1 MREEVYRELEF
12 IIEDRGDC
20 YFAIANNGEIIGIT
34 ERKDLN
40 AFKLSMRKK
49 LGYED

>member
-20 YFAIANNGEIIGIT
+20 YFAIANNGQIIGIT
-34 ERKDLN
+34 ESKDLK
-40 AFKLSMRKK
+40 AFKLSIRKK